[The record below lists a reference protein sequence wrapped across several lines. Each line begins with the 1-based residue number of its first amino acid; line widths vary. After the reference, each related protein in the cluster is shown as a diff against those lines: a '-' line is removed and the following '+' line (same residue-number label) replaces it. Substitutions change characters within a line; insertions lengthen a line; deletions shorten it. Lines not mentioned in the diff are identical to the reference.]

1 MSTVP
6 PARVGRKVR
15 TSSATR
21 VVLSRGMLIGMLLC
35 HKRAV
40 RARSGS
46 RDMCN
51 ALVICDCDCA
61 LEGIMKLPRRKLL
74 RLATGVAALPVL
86 SRLAGAQSYPSRPVR
101 IVAAFAA
108 GGGVDIT
115 ARLIGQ
121 WLSDRLGQSFVVENR
136 PGAGGNIGT
145 EAVVNA
151 PPDGHTLLL
160 ATVPNAVNAT
170 LYEKLNFN
178 FIRDIAPVAGIIRV
192 SMVILVHPSVPAK
205 TVPELIA
212 YAKRNPGKVNM
223 ASAGAGSAPHM
234 AGELFNFM
242 AGVNMVHVPY
252 RGQGPAL
259 SDLLGGQVQVFFA
272 TTPGTS
278 DFARTGKL
286 RALAVTSPTR
296 AEGFSEL
303 PRVGDFVPGYE
314 ASQWY
319 GIAAPKNTPVEVVDK
334 LNREI
339 NAALSD
345 PAMRAKFAE
354 IGGEPLAGS
363 PSEFGRLIAEETEKW
378 GKVVKFTGLKPERPG
393 GGSRDA
399 AATAPRRSRELYHC
413 QLGQTQRDGG
423 AVAAASRWF

>member
-1 MSTVP
+1 M
-6 PARVGRKVR
+6 
-15 TSSATR
+15 
-21 VVLSRGMLIGMLLC
+21 
-35 HKRAV
+35 
-40 RARSGS
+40 
-46 RDMCN
+46 N
-51 ALVICDCDCA
+51 
-61 LEGIMKLPRRKLL
+61 LPRRKLL
-74 RLATGVAALPVL
+74 HLAAAFVALPML
-86 SRLAGAQSYPSRPVR
+86 PRPAGAQAYPSRPVR

-108 GGGVDIT
+108 GGGGDIT
-115 ARLIGQ
+115 ARVIGQ
-121 WLSDRLGQSFVVENR
+121 WLSDRRGQSFVVENR

-192 SMVILVHPSVPAK
+192 VMVILVHPSVPAK

-212 YAKRNPGKVNM
+212 YAKANPGKINM

-278 DFARTGKL
+278 DFVRTGKL
-286 RALAVTSPTR
+286 RALAVTTATG
-296 AEGFSEL
+296 AEVFSKL
-303 PRVGDFVPGYE
+303 PKVGDFVAGYE

-319 GIAAPKNTPVEVVDK
+319 GMAA
-334 LNREI
+334 
-339 NAALSD
+339 
-345 PAMRAKFAE
+345 
-354 IGGEPLAGS
+354 
-363 PSEFGRLIAEETEKW
+363 
-378 GKVVKFTGLKPERPG
+378 
-393 GGSRDA
+393 
-399 AATAPRRSRELYHC
+399 
-413 QLGQTQRDGG
+413 
-423 AVAAASRWF
+423 